1 MEKPLPGQ
9 EGPFS
14 LYQGTSESF
23 WLPPPKSKLVMG
35 FWHPTGEGRAESGPG
50 AYTLL
55 VPSALSRQDHSSCAI
70 WV

>member
-1 MEKPLPGQ
+1 MGRKD
-9 EGPFS
+9 PFHS
-14 LYQGTSESF
+14 VNQGTSESC

-50 AYTLL
+50 PYTFL